1 MNKVSAECAAEF
13 VIMNTFVLT
22 RNHRSL
28 FRLSPEHSKN
38 NDTRVPCR
46 LRATTLAERLPTK
59 QDQEQEARF
68 SPNLC
73 QGAGRP
79 RCLLG
84 EGGGHIARQELPK
97 ATDTTQSVRGTKSPP
112 QGTEPSSWLTPPGL
126 GEPWSS

>member
-28 FRLSPEHSKN
+28 FRLSPEHSES

-73 QGAGRP
+73 QGAGK
-79 RCLLG
+79 RCLL
-84 EGGGHIARQELPK
+84 EGGGHIARQKLPK
-97 ATDTTQSVRGTKSPP
+97 ATDTT
-112 QGTEPSSWLTPPGL
+112 
-126 GEPWSS
+126 